1 MIADF
6 WEFMPTFYGAPVAPY
21 GLPQGGLTM
30 LISSKGRYAL
40 KLMIYIA
47 AIGGDPVEKGAAK
60 DGAAGSA
67 SIGVCSP
74 DNVAVDKA
82 SAAMRSQ
89 VKVSLREVAEREGI
103 SLKYLE
109 QLVRPLMNAGLLRSV
124 RGKGGG
130 YVLAKPA
137 AEVRAGDILRA
148 AEGERSAV
156 ACEGLDGTC
165 GRSDLCSTVKFWTGL
180 EETIDA
186 YVDGVT
192 LSELAHVPE
201 IKVNIEL

>member
-1 MIADF
+1 
-6 WEFMPTFYGAPVAPY
+6 
-21 GLPQGGLTM
+21 M

-74 DNVAVDKA
+74 DNVAVDKS

-89 VKVSLREVAEREGI
+89 VKVSLREVAEREDI

-192 LSELAHVPE
+192 LAELARVPE
-201 IKVNIEL
+201 IKLNIEL

>member
-1 MIADF
+1 
-6 WEFMPTFYGAPVAPY
+6 
-21 GLPQGGLTM
+21 M

-47 AIGGDPVEKGAAK
+47 AIGGDPVGEGVAADDVAESGSIDADFPGNAVTAK
-60 DGAAGSA
+60 ACAATR
-67 SIGVCSP
+67 P
-74 DNVAVDKA
+74 
-82 SAAMRSQ
+82 Q

-148 AEGERSAV
+148 AEGERSTV
-156 ACEGLDGTC
+156 ACEGLEGTC
-165 GRSDLCSTVKFWTGL
+165 CRSDLCSTVKFWTGL

-192 LSELAHVPE
+192 LAELAHVPE
-201 IKVNIEL
+201 IKVSIEL

>member
-1 MIADF
+1 
-6 WEFMPTFYGAPVAPY
+6 
-21 GLPQGGLTM
+21 M

-47 AIGGDPVEKGAAK
+47 AIGGDPVEKSGEGAFQA
-60 DGAAGSA
+60 
-67 SIGVCSP
+67 
-74 DNVAVDKA
+74 
-82 SAAMRSQ
+82 
-89 VKVSLREVAEREGI
+89 KVSLREVAEREDI

-137 AEVRAGDILRA
+137 SQIRAGDILRA
-148 AEGERSAV
+148 AEGERSTV
-156 ACEGLDGTC
+156 ACEGLEGTC

-192 LSELAHVPE
+192 LAELARVPE
-201 IKVNIEL
+201 IKLDGGDRTGYVL

>member
-1 MIADF
+1 
-6 WEFMPTFYGAPVAPY
+6 
-21 GLPQGGLTM
+21 M

-47 AIGGDPVEKGAAK
+47 AIGGDPVGESKKGAA
-60 DGAAGSA
+60 
-67 SIGVCSP
+67 
-74 DNVAVDKA
+74 
-82 SAAMRSQ
+82 Q
-89 VKVSLREVAEREGI
+89 TKVSLREVAEREGI

-137 AEVRAGDILRA
+137 ADVRAGDILRA
-148 AEGERSAV
+148 AEGERSTV

-192 LSELAHVPE
+192 LAELARVPD

>member
-1 MIADF
+1 
-6 WEFMPTFYGAPVAPY
+6 
-21 GLPQGGLTM
+21 M

-47 AIGGDPVEKGAAK
+47 AIGGDPVGESGAVASVGPGSK
-60 DGAAGSA
+60 VASGARAAAGDVEVSTGDASGNAAPSA
-67 SIGVCSP
+67 QPTAPVRP
-74 DNVAVDKA
+74 
-82 SAAMRSQ
+82 Q
-89 VKVSLREVAEREGI
+89 TKVSLREVAEREGI

-109 QLVRPLMNAGLLRSV
+109 QLVRPLMIAGLLRSV

-130 YVLAKPA
+130 YVLAAPA
-137 AEVRAGDILRA
+137 AEIRAGDILRA
-148 AEGERSAV
+148 AEGERSTV
-156 ACEGLDGTC
+156 ACEGLEGAC

-192 LSELAHVPE
+192 LAELARVPE
-201 IKVNIEL
+201 IKFEIQG

>member
-1 MIADF
+1 
-6 WEFMPTFYGAPVAPY
+6 
-21 GLPQGGLTM
+21 M

-47 AIGGDPVEKGAAK
+47 AIGGDPVGESGSVASVGPGSDDVSCALMAAADTEVSTGAASGK
-60 DGAAGSA
+60 AASSA
-67 SIGVCSP
+67 QSVTS
-74 DNVAVDKA
+74 
-82 SAAMRSQ
+82 MRPQ
-89 VKVSLREVAEREGI
+89 TKVSLREVAEREGI

-137 AEVRAGDILRA
+137 AAVRAGDILRA
-148 AEGERSAV
+148 AEGERSTV
-156 ACEGLDGTC
+156 ACEGLDGVC

-192 LSELAHVPE
+192 LAELARVPE
-201 IKVNIEL
+201 ISIDVHL

>member
-1 MIADF
+1 
-6 WEFMPTFYGAPVAPY
+6 
-21 GLPQGGLTM
+21 M

-47 AIGGDPVEKGAAK
+47 AIGGDPVGESI
-60 DGAAGSA
+60 SA
-67 SIGVCSP
+67 
-74 DNVAVDKA
+74 DAVSCEA
-82 SAAMRSQ
+82 LAPRPQ
-89 VKVSLREVAEREGI
+89 TKVSLREVAEREGI

-137 AEVRAGDILRA
+137 ADVRAGDILRA
-148 AEGERSAV
+148 AEGERSTV
-156 ACEGLDGTC
+156 ARGAMGCA
-165 GRSDLCSTVKFWTGL
+165 RSDLCSTVKFWTGL

-192 LSELAHVPE
+192 LAELAHVPE

>member
-1 MIADF
+1 
-6 WEFMPTFYGAPVAPY
+6 
-21 GLPQGGLTM
+21 M

-47 AIGGDPVEKGAAK
+47 AIGGDPVGESGR
-60 DGAAGSA
+60 
-67 SIGVCSP
+67 
-74 DNVAVDKA
+74 AVDA
-82 SAAMRSQ
+82 ARCGTHDADRGGSCDVDSPSNAAVPRDSSAARPQ
-89 VKVSLREVAEREGI
+89 TKVSLREVAEREGI

-137 AEVRAGDILRA
+137 ADVRAGDILRA
-148 AEGERSAV
+148 AAV
-156 ACEGLDGTC
+156 ACEGLDGAC

-192 LSELAHVPE
+192 LAELARVPE

>member
-1 MIADF
+1 
-6 WEFMPTFYGAPVAPY
+6 
-21 GLPQGGLTM
+21 M

-47 AIGGDPVEKGAAK
+47 AIGGDP
-60 DGAAGSA
+60 AAGA
-67 SIGVCSP
+67 KTAP
-74 DNVAVDKA
+74 A
-82 SAAMRSQ
+82 
-89 VKVSLREVAEREGI
+89 VSLREVAEREQI

-130 YVLAKPA
+130 YVLAVPA
-137 AEVRAGDILRA
+137 QDIRAGDILRA
-148 AEGERSAV
+148 AEGERSTV
-156 ACEGLDGTC
+156 ACEGLEGTC

-180 EETIDA
+180 EETIEA

-192 LSELAHVPE
+192 LAELAHVPE
-201 IKVNIEL
+201 MSLDIAP